1 MSKKTDTELGMDAVI
16 TRRDLIHD
24 AGVATLAMAL
34 GPGIVAAAPG
44 KRAPVASTPSAVDYP
59 PVRTGLRGSHPGAF
73 ESAHALAREGRSF
86 PEPVDL
92 DQHFDLVI
100 VGAGISGL
108 AAAYFYRQRFGADK
122 RILLL
127 ENHDDFGGHAR
138 RNEFHQGGRMVLSM
152 GGTHNLEWWNFSA
165 TVQAFLRDHGV
176 DVELMRARKQFDYGH
191 TAPSSP
197 AMWFDAA
204 TYGENRLVVKCDLT
218 DRLDAATID
227 QLPISKA
234 GRESFKRFYAA
245 NEDVLEH
252 LDEAQAEDYLR
263 SISYPEFLRRH
274 GGLTDDAVQLFAKLE
289 HGGWG
294 VEMRA
299 LSAMEAMA
307 GGAPG
312 VHLLGESWDSER
324 RDYPVAMWPDGNA
337 SLARL
342 QVAALIPDVAPGTT
356 AANVALARFN
366 YAALDRAGNPVRLRL
381 NSTVINT
388 TNTADGVA
396 VSYVNDGTVLRVTAE
411 HCVLACYHSVIP
423 HLCPGL
429 PQSQRE
435 ALEYQVKH
443 PLLLTNVLIRNTDA
457 LDRLGVDLV
466 RCPGRLM
473 ERLFTFRGI
482 NTGGYEHAIDD
493 SGSVSLIFWGSISP
507 PEDAVDI
514 KSQLR
519 ASRAIMLGLTLED
532 YEREVR
538 TVLDGLLGPA
548 GFDVRRD
555 VLAVTVNRWPHGYA
569 YEYLD
574 LWDPDWPPGEAPH
587 EIARKPFGRIAIA
600 NTDAAATAYTHTA
613 IEQAWR
619 SVQELPTR
627 GPVDSSEDAGQ
638 P

>member
-1 MSKKTDTELGMDAVI
+1 MDAVI

-24 AGVATLAMAL
+24 AGMAALAMAL
-34 GPGIVAAAPG
+34 CPSIVAAAPE
-44 KRAPVASTPSAVDYP
+44 KPAPAASSPSAADYP
-59 PVRTGLRGSHPGAF
+59 PVRTGMRGSHPGAF

-108 AAAYFYRQRFGADK
+108 AAARFYQQRFGADR

-138 RNEFHQGGRMVLSM
+138 RNEFHQAGRMVLSM
-152 GGTHNLEWWNFSA
+152 GGTHNLEWWDFSA
-165 TVQAFLRDHGV
+165 TVQEFLKDHGV
-176 DVELMRARKQFDYGH
+176 DVDLMRERKQFHYGD
-191 TAPSSP
+191 TAPNSP

-204 TYGENRLVVKCDLT
+204 TYGENRLVVNCDLT
-218 DRLDAATID
+218 ARLDSTTID
-227 QLPISKA
+227 QMPISEA
-234 GRESFKRFYAA
+234 GRESFKHFYAA
-245 NEDVLEH
+245 REDLLEH

-274 GGLTDDAVQLFAKLE
+274 GGLTEDAVQLFAKLE

-299 LSAMEAMA
+299 LSAQEAMES
-307 GGAPG
+307 GFPG
-312 VHLLGESWDSER
+312 VHLLGGSWDGEGW
-324 RDYPVAMWPDGNA
+324 DYPVAMWPDGNA

-342 QVAALIPDVAPGTT
+342 QVATLIPGVAPGTT
-356 AANVALARFN
+356 AANVAVARFN
-366 YAALDRAGNPVRLRL
+366 YAELDRPGNPVRLRL

-388 TNTADGVA
+388 ANTEDGVA
-396 VSYVNDGTVLRVTAE
+396 VSYINDGKVLRVTAG
-411 HCVLACYHSVIP
+411 HCVLACYHSIIP
-423 HLCPGL
+423 HLCPEL

-457 LDRLGVDLV
+457 LDTLGIDGV

-493 SGSVSLIFWGSISP
+493 SGPVALVFWGSISP
-507 PEDAVDI
+507 PADAVDI

-519 ASRAIMLGLTLED
+519 ASRAIMLGMSFED

-555 VLAVTVNRWPHGYA
+555 ILAITVNRWPHGYA

-574 LWDPDWPPGEAPH
+574 LWDPDWPEDEAPH

-619 SVQELPTR
+619 AVQGLPTR
-627 GPVDSSEDAGQ
+627 RPAGFSEDPGQ